1 MNSANWTA
9 TLLLTASLGLQ
20 AQELTVR
27 VQPPALEMDVPAPW
41 KVDAL
46 PMPAGVAVGRER
58 AARPSARSA
67 PLGPTRADRSQR
79 TSPPVTLM

>member
-41 KVDAL
+41 KLEAL
-46 PMPAGVAVGRER
+46 PMPAGVAVGLREGAEAEREER
-58 AARPSARSA
+58 AARANE
-67 PLGPTRADRSQR
+67 G
-79 TSPPVTLM
+79 